1 MQREET
7 ERLRLADKNN
17 AKTNAK
23 EQPFENRPT
32 LTKVML
38 TDGYVPPSE
47 RKRKQKKKK
56 KEKKEKKKKRRRS
69 SSSDD
74 DSGDEK
80 EHELARALKMQK
92 LREERAR
99 REMKERERAK
109 SVFTNASKNM
119 FA

>member
-17 AKTNAK
+17 AQTNAK

-47 RKRKQKKKK
+47 RKRKEKK
-56 KEKKEKKKKRRRS
+56 KEEKEEGEEKEKTTFLLF
-69 SSSDD
+69 
-74 DSGDEK
+74 G
-80 EHELARALKMQK
+80 
-92 LREERAR
+92 
-99 REMKERERAK
+99 
-109 SVFTNASKNM
+109 
-119 FA
+119 